1 MLRMKYIGQTTEY
14 NIDFKRISDSVVQI
28 LGDIPIETNGF
39 QLSREE
45 KEDWSKMDYTNYR
58 TVYREV
64 ENGVQFSCDGSIFI
78 PPTPTVSFNTNGG
91 GTLDG
96 ETKQEVWKYE
106 DIVIPTPIANEN
118 YEFSYWSPEIPAS
131 GEIET
136 LHKNFTAMFTSTLPE
151 PEPEPTVEDR
161 LSAVE
166 EQSATLALTV
176 DSILTDVIPGL
187 ME

>member
-96 ETKQEVWKYE
+96 EVKQEVWKYE
-106 DIVIPTPIANEN
+106 DLVIPTPIANEN
-118 YEFSYWSPEIPAS
+118 YEFSYWSPEIPEN
-131 GEIET
+131 GKIESNKT
-136 LHKNFTAMFTSTLPE
+136 FTAIFTSTLPPE
-151 PEPEPTVEDR
+151 PEPEPSSDLESRVLTLEEDIKKIN
-161 LSAVE
+161 SALGGE
-166 EQSATLALTV
+166 
-176 DSILTDVIPGL
+176 
-187 ME
+187 